1 MLEVLPMKRLLTL
14 GLVSLVHALWP
25 LPAAAQPY
33 DLANGNAAVE
43 IVIPAVAPVIFLD
56 VSNSGG
62 DATLVLRV
70 TTLVTNAWFDATAP
84 YHPSAVGVYSR
95 LGRRPAAEALT
106 NENINTALL
115 YSSYRL
121 LNSLLPARAAE
132 WRQML
137 IGAGLDP
144 DDASADLATPAGIG
158 NAAGFAVAE
167 GRINDGMNQVGDAD
181 GRTFNLQPYSDYTG
195 YRPVN
200 TPEKLRRAG
209 RWQPDIQRVGV
220 GLYKSQQ
227 FVTPQYRYV
236 EPYAYP
242 DARRFRV
249 PRPRDSNPERQRAYR
264 RQANAV
270 LDASANLDDIQKLKA
285 ELFDNKIES
294 LGFSAVFAA
303 LSQGLSLLD
312 FIHLDFLTN
321 MAAFDAGIVIWQE
334 KARHD
339 AVRPFSA
346 IQRIYRDRPVTA
358 WGGVGRGTV
367 DDLPASEWKAYLE
380 EADHPEYPS
389 ASACFCAAHAESAR
403 RYLGNDQLGYQVSRP
418 AGSSRVEPGITP
430 AADTLLRWD
439 TWTEFAADCGESRI
453 WAGVHFSAA
462 VEASAAICDD
472 FGEMAHAYL
481 LSLIDGSAPE
491 RPPSRGTRDHHH

>member
-1 MLEVLPMKRLLTL
+1 MEMRLMKRLSTL
-14 GLVSLVHALWP
+14 GLILLALSFLP

-43 IVIPAVAPVIFLD
+43 VVIPAVAPVIFRD

-95 LGRRPAAEALT
+95 LGRRPASEALT
-106 NENINTALL
+106 NENINIALL

-121 LNSLLPARAAE
+121 LNSLLPARAAD

-158 NAAGFAVAE
+158 NTAGFAVAE
-167 GRINDGMNQVGDAD
+167 GRINDGMNQLGDAD

-236 EPYAYP
+236 EPYSYS

-249 PRPRDSNPERQRAYR
+249 PRPRDSNPERRRAYR

-270 LDASANLDDIQKLKA
+270 LDASANLDDVQKLKA

-294 LGFSAVFAA
+294 LGFSAVFVG

-346 IQRIYRDRPVTA
+346 IQRIYRDRPVRA

-389 ASACFCAAHAESAR
+389 ASACFCAAHAGSAR
-403 RYLGNDQLGYQVSRP
+403 RYLGSDQLGYEVSRP

-430 AADTLLRWD
+430 ATDTLLRWE
-439 TWTEFAADCGESRI
+439 TWTEFASDCGESRI
-453 WAGVHFSAA
+453 WAGVHFPAA

-472 FGEMAHAYL
+472 FGAMAHTYL

-491 RPPSRGTRDHHH
+491 RPPSRGTRDHDH

>member
-1 MLEVLPMKRLLTL
+1 MNRTRRSALALLVLLL
-14 GLVSLVHALWP
+14 SAFF
-25 LPAAAQPY
+25 PAGAQSY
-33 DLANGNAAVE
+33 DLANGNAPVE
-43 IVIPAVAPVIFLD
+43 IVIPSVAPVIFRD

-62 DATLVLRV
+62 DATLVLRI
-70 TTLVTNAWFDATAP
+70 TTLVTNAWYDATAP

-95 LGRRPAAEALT
+95 LGRRPAAESST
-106 NENINTALL
+106 NENLNVALL
-115 YSSYRL
+115 YSSYRV
-121 LNSLLPARAAE
+121 LNSLLPARASE

-137 IGAGLDP
+137 VSAGLDP
-144 DDASADLATPAGIG
+144 DDISEDLATPVGIG
-158 NAAGFAVAE
+158 NVAGRAVAE
-167 GRINDGMNQVGDAD
+167 GRIDDGMNQAGDAD
-181 GRTFNLQPYSDYTG
+181 GRDFNLQPYSDYTS

-200 TPEKLRRAG
+200 TPERLRRPG
-209 RWQPDIQRVGV
+209 RWQPDIQRVGT
-220 GLYKSQQ
+220 GIYKSQQ
-227 FVTPQYRYV
+227 FVTPQYRFV
-236 EPYAYP
+236 EPYSYSN
-242 DARRFRV
+242 ARHFRV
-249 PRPRDSNPERQRAYR
+249 PRPRDSNPERRRAYR

-270 LDASANLDDIQKLKA
+270 LEASANLDDIQKLKS
-285 ELFDNKIES
+285 EVFDNKIES

-303 LSQGLSLLD
+303 LSQGLSLLE

-346 IQRIYRDRPVTA
+346 IEHIYGDRRVTA

-403 RYLGNDQLGYQVSRP
+403 RYLGNDQLGFEVHRP

-430 AADTLLRWD
+430 AADTVLRWD
-439 TWTEFAADCGESRI
+439 TWTEFASDCGESRI
-453 WAGVHFSAA
+453 WAGVHFPAA
-462 VEASAAICDD
+462 VEASTAICDG
-472 FGEMAHAYL
+472 FGETAHEYL

-491 RPPSRGTRDHHH
+491 RPPSRGTRHQHH